1 MKNEKRGRQV
11 DRRANRTI
19 LWRTL
24 VLMLLFGV
32 VAFVPLFVKLYNL
45 QVTQYEQLH
54 SQALDQQTRDS
65 AIAANRGT
73 IYDTNGE
80 VLAMSGTV
88 YNVQMSP
95 KDIVETQQS
104 YADKVEAA
112 MKKEGEAREEAMPD
126 YSEPTNEFIA
136 SSLSEILGVD
146 KEKILAQLADTDSQY
161 KIVKYR
167 IDQEEAEAMREF
179 ITKNNLSHGLVLVP
193 TSKRYYPNNSL
204 AAQVVGWVNYSD
216 GNKGAYGLEAYYDDI
231 LSGQVGRLVTAK
243 NGSGTEMLYG
253 FEEYYDSTDGNDLT
267 ITIDAQIQ
275 HYCESIL
282 AKGIETFDV
291 QDGGFAIA
299 MDPNTGAILGWA
311 NSPSYDL
318 NNPREISDPTL
329 LAQLEGLTE
338 GTDEY
343 DKALEQAQYAQWR
356 NRAISD
362 TYEPGSTFKSIVL
375 AAALEEGVVDET
387 STFTCTGSVE
397 VADWT
402 IRCSDR
408 SGHGTQTLAEA
419 VANSCNPAFIA
430 IGQRLG
436 AEKFYDYLEDFGFL
450 EPTGIDMQ
458 GEPLS
463 SPVDR
468 ELIWSRDV
476 FTSANGLTNLATASF
491 GQRFG
496 VTPIQMITAASAV
509 INGGKLYQPYVL
521 QSISDQDGN
530 VLESTQPTMV
540 RQVISEETG
549 ERCRAIL
556 EGVVDGGTGS
566 KAYVPGYRIGGK
578 TGSSETLY
586 GEDYTIVSFLG
597 FAPADDPQ
605 VVILLAYNNPKPAV
619 PGGNTTA
626 DGWYISGGNMAAPMA
641 GELLDNILSYMGVT
655 KVYADKDLA
664 QMDLE
669 VPNVVGMTREQ
680 ATQAMEAAQF
690 KVRFVG
696 DGDTV
701 TDQVPGAGAAI
712 PGGSTVIL
720 YVGQEKPTELVTVPD
735 VTGLGIDAARQAL
748 ESAGLFLKVGGD
760 TASTAKAI
768 SQSVEEGTQV
778 ALGTVVE
785 VEFLNNLSEG
795 AGAGL

>member
-362 TYEPGSTFKSIVL
+362 TYEPGSRARLHLQVHRAGRRPGGGGGGRDQHL
-375 AAALEEGVVDET
+375 HL
-387 STFTCTGSVE
+387 
-397 VADWT
+397 
-402 IRCSDR
+402 
-408 SGHGTQTLAEA
+408 H
-419 VANSCNPAFIA
+419 
-430 IGQRLG
+430 RLG
-436 AEKFYDYLEDFGFL
+436 
-450 EPTGIDMQ
+450 
-458 GEPLS
+458 
-463 SPVDR
+463 
-468 ELIWSRDV
+468 
-476 FTSANGLTNLATASF
+476 
-491 GQRFG
+491 
-496 VTPIQMITAASAV
+496 
-509 INGGKLYQPYVL
+509 
-521 QSISDQDGN
+521 
-530 VLESTQPTMV
+530 
-540 RQVISEETG
+540 
-549 ERCRAIL
+549 
-556 EGVVDGGTGS
+556 DGGRL
-566 KAYVPGYRIGGK
+566 AHPLLRPQRPRHPDPGRGGGQLLQPRLYRHRSAAGG
-578 TGSSETLY
+578 
-586 GEDYTIVSFLG
+586 GEVLR
-597 FAPADDPQ
+597 
-605 VVILLAYNNPKPAV
+605 L
-619 PGGNTTA
+619 PGGL
-626 DGWYISGGNMAAPMA
+626 WLSGAH
-641 GELLDNILSYMGVT
+641 
-655 KVYADKDLA
+655 
-664 QMDLE
+664 
-669 VPNVVGMTREQ
+669 RH
-680 ATQAMEAAQF
+680 
-690 KVRFVG
+690 
-696 DGDTV
+696 
-701 TDQVPGAGAAI
+701 
-712 PGGSTVIL
+712 
-720 YVGQEKPTELVTVPD
+720 
-735 VTGLGIDAARQAL
+735 
-748 ESAGLFLKVGGD
+748 
-760 TASTAKAI
+760 
-768 SQSVEEGTQV
+768 
-778 ALGTVVE
+778 
-785 VEFLNNLSEG
+785 
-795 AGAGL
+795 